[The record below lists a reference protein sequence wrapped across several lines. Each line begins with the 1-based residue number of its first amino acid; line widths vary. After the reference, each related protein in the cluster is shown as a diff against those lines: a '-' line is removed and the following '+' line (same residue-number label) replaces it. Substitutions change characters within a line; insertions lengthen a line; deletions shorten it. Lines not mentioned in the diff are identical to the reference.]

1 MENEKNKNA
10 LDTAE
15 SVKKADKTKMKEDNK
30 HNVPDEIDLL
40 AKNEFKNKK
49 SSWFDNSLTTSILAI
64 IAIIGFT
71 TVIYENIIIPKRNY
85 DDKEKIRKL
94 EQENTYL
101 KDTSEL
107 ISALKENK
115 KLKQE
120 NTQLA
125 RKEDQLNS
133 LDAKN
138 KQLNDDLTQWKNSQ
152 KLWHMAHDT
161 VQQKLSICNNNFNIQ
176 KEINLLREKIE
187 KNNRDLR
194 DSGFH
199 GYDPSEIKFQTINQD
214 NIQLNNMILKYQ
226 DKIQCSNP

>member
-1 MENEKNKNA
+1 MENEKNKNV

-15 SVKKADKTKMKEDNK
+15 SIKKADKTKMKEDNK
-30 HNVPDEIDLL
+30 HTVADGKGLL

-49 SSWFDNSLTTSILAI
+49 SSWFDNSLTTSIMAI
-64 IAIIGFT
+64 ITISGFT
-71 TVIYENIIIPKRNY
+71 ALIYENLIIPKRNY
-85 DDKEKIRKL
+85 DDKEKIRIL

-107 ISALKENK
+107 VSVLKENK
-115 KLKQE
+115 KLRQE
-120 NTQLA
+120 NTQLVG
-125 RKEDQLNS
+125 KQNQLNS
-133 LDAKN
+133 LAAKN
-138 KQLNDDLTQWKNSQ
+138 KQLNDDLEQWKNSQ
-152 KLWHMAHDT
+152 KLWQKAHDG
-161 VQQKLSICNNNFNIQ
+161 VQNRLSICSNNFNIQ